1 MSHNILLTK
10 KGKSVNGEVHLTGS
24 KSECNR
30 ALVIEALSHDKVRVE
45 NISDAADAVT
55 LSKVLGLTLQTVGY
69 EASPITHQLEHKIVN
84 IGPAGTAM
92 RFLTAY
98 YTLQDEEVVLT
109 GSERMKQRPIG
120 ILVDALRKL
129 GAEISYEENEGFP
142 PIRIKGN
149 IQQQTNVISIKGNI
163 SSQYITALLLIAPK
177 LPQGLELHIEG
188 DLTSRPYVEMT
199 LAMLQQAGIQ
209 HQWNGNVISIAN
221 QEFKE
226 TVLPVEP
233 DWSAASYW
241 YAIAA
246 LADTADLFL
255 HGLTQYSLQG
265 DSVITEIMA
274 NFGITSQFRDG
285 GVHLVKEIKPISRK
299 IFDLK
304 ECPDLA
310 QTIIVVCAALN
321 HEATFTGLETLK
333 IKETDRI
340 TALQNEL
347 GKMGVKLIEKGQTY
361 KLDCSGKFIPER
373 MFINTYD
380 DHRMAMAF
388 APLALVIPELEVE
401 DSLVV
406 EKSYPAF
413 WTDLEKVGFEV
424 KDI

>member
-149 IQQQTNVISIKGNI
+149 IQQQTNIISIKGNI

-226 TVLPVEP
+226 TVLPV
-233 DWSAASYW
+233 
-241 YAIAA
+241 
-246 LADTADLFL
+246 
-255 HGLTQYSLQG
+255 
-265 DSVITEIMA
+265 
-274 NFGITSQFRDG
+274 
-285 GVHLVKEIKPISRK
+285 
-299 IFDLK
+299 
-304 ECPDLA
+304 
-310 QTIIVVCAALN
+310 
-321 HEATFTGLETLK
+321 
-333 IKETDRI
+333 
-340 TALQNEL
+340 
-347 GKMGVKLIEKGQTY
+347 
-361 KLDCSGKFIPER
+361 
-373 MFINTYD
+373 
-380 DHRMAMAF
+380 
-388 APLALVIPELEVE
+388 
-401 DSLVV
+401 
-406 EKSYPAF
+406 
-413 WTDLEKVGFEV
+413 
-424 KDI
+424 

>member
-1 MSHNILLTK
+1 MSQNILLTK
-10 KGKSVNGEVHLTGS
+10 KDKVAKGEVHLTGS

-30 ALVIEALSHDKVRVE
+30 ALVIEALSDGKVRVE
-45 NISDAADAVT
+45 NISDAADTVT
-55 LSKVLGLTLQTVGY
+55 LQKVLGLTLQPAGY
-69 EASPITHQLEHKIVN
+69 ESQPIKQLAEHKIVN

-98 YTLQDEEVVLT
+98 YTLQDEEVILT

-129 GAEISYEENEGFP
+129 GAEISYEENDGYP

-149 IQQQTNVISIKGNI
+149 IKQATDKISIKGSI

-177 LPQGLELHIEG
+177 LPMGLEVHIEG

-199 LAMLQQAGIQ
+199 LGMLEQAGIK
-209 HQWNGNVISIAN
+209 HEWNDNVINIPH

-226 TVLPVEP
+226 TSLPVEP

-241 YAIAA
+241 YSIAA
-246 LADTADLFL
+246 LADEADLFL
-255 HGLTQYSLQG
+255 HGLTAYSLQG
-265 DSVITEIMA
+265 DSVIAEIMA

-285 GVHLVKEIKPISRK
+285 GVHIKKEPKQIVRK
-299 IFDLK
+299 EFDLK
-304 ECPDLA
+304 KCPDLA
-310 QTIIVVCAALN
+310 QTIVVVCAALN
-321 HEATFTGLETLK
+321 HEVTFTGLETLK

-340 TALQNEL
+340 AALQNEL
-347 GKMGVKLIEKGQTY
+347 AKMGVKLIEDNETY
-361 KLDCSGKFIPER
+361 TLDCSGKFIPER

-388 APLALVIPELEVE
+388 APLALIVPELEVE
-401 DSLVV
+401 DAMVV